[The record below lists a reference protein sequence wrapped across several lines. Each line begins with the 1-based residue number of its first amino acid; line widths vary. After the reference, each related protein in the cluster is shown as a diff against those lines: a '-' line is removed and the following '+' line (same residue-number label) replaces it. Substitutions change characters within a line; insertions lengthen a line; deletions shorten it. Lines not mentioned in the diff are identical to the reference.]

1 GSLLDY
7 RNRMPGH
14 LFLDYVD
21 PWINW
26 DWLSTHV
33 PVFLAALQEHVTL
46 TLIAVGVGLLISL
59 PMGVVAHRWR
69 ALRNPVLTV
78 FGIFYTIPSIALFAL
93 FIPYTGLSTLTAEIG
108 LVGYAVLI
116 LTRNVVVGL
125 EAVPPDVLDAADGM
139 GYRPLARLLTVELP
153 LALPAI
159 FAGVRIATVT
169 TIGLVSIT
177 ALIGIGGL
185 GQLIYRGQIENFHTP
200 LVAGVVLSIALAFV
214 ADLSLACVQRL
225 AVPWSRST

>member
-1 GSLLDY
+1 MTP
-7 RNRMPGH
+7 RV
-14 LFLDYVD
+14 FLDYVD

-26 DWLSTHV
+26 TWLSTHV
-33 PVFLAALQEHVTL
+33 AVFAAALQQHLEL
-46 TLIAVGVGLLISL
+46 TAIAVGVGLLIAL

-93 FIPYTGLSTLTAEIG
+93 LIPYTGLSTLTAEIG

-125 EAVPPDVLDAADGM
+125 DEVPNDVLDAADGM
-139 GYRPLARLLTVELP
+139 GYRPMARLLRVELP

-159 FAGVRIATVT
+159 FAGIRIATVT
-169 TIGLVSIT
+169 TIGLVTIT
-177 ALIGIGGL
+177 AFIGLGGL
-185 GQLIYRGQIENFHTP
+185 GQLILQGLVENFHTP
-200 LVAGVVLSIALAFV
+200 LLVATVLSILLALV
-214 ADLSLACVQRL
+214 ADLALAGSQRL
-225 AVPWSRST
+225 ALPWARSA

>member
-1 GSLLDY
+1 MTL
-7 RNRMPGH
+7 RV
-14 LFLDYVD
+14 FLDYVD

-26 DWLSTHV
+26 TWLSTHV
-33 PVFLAALQEHVTL
+33 AVFAAALQQHLEL
-46 TLIAVGVGLLISL
+46 TVIAVGVGLLIAL

-93 FIPYTGLSTLTAEIG
+93 LIPYTGLSVLTAEIG

-125 EAVPPDVLDAADGM
+125 EAVPKDVLDAADGM
-139 GYRPLARLLTVELP
+139 GYRPLARLVRVELP

-159 FAGVRIATVT
+159 FAGIRIATVT
-169 TIGLVSIT
+169 TIGLVTIT
-177 ALIGIGGL
+177 AVIGLGGL
-185 GQLIYRGQIENFHTP
+185 GQLILQGLVENFHTP
-200 LVAGVVLSIALAFV
+200 LLVATILSILLALV
-214 ADLSLACVQRL
+214 ADLALAGSQRL
-225 AVPWSRST
+225 ALPWARSA